1 MKKVCLFIWCLC
13 LFVAGAT
20 HVFDNIYFGFLPY
33 RFAPDWLNIYWSSLA
48 ILDLLAVFL
57 LIKYR
62 NLGIILTL
70 CIMVSNIVIN
80 SIAVYWLHVI
90 SERLPLQLQTLF
102 LGFCLGSAYWLWE
115 SKRKAT

>member
-1 MKKVCLFIWCLC
+1 MKRTALFIWCLC
-13 LFVAGAT
+13 LFIAGGT
-20 HVFDNIYFGFLPY
+20 HIFDNLYFGFLPY

-70 CIMVSNIVIN
+70 CIMVSNVVIN
-80 SIAVYWLHVI
+80 AIAVYWLHVI
-90 SERLPLQLQTLF
+90 SERLPLHLHTLF
-102 LGFCLGSAYWLWE
+102 LGFCLGSAYWLWH
-115 SKRKAT
+115 KKARSS